1 MYVAVIYLEACNNQ
15 ARTFTSES
23 SFLGLADIGGDEKK
37 VLRKLNREISPL
49 IDLLNRNNQSVASR
63 DWIDGHE
70 HHT

>member
-15 ARTFTSES
+15 ACPFTSES

-49 IDLLNRNNQSVASR
+49 IDFLNRNNQSVASR
-63 DWIDGHE
+63 DGIDGHE